1 MTGAAWLGKAPRRW
15 QLDAWQVYLEH
26 ADANNLNGA
35 AIYAA
40 TGSGKS
46 IHLAE
51 VIADQLERSTGKI
64 LVTTPTVALVEQL
77 VATISGRLGQQVGSF
92 YTDGK
97 NITPRVVVA
106 CHDSMAKCIQAIKDA
121 RASVGFWLSDEC
133 HKTNSPT
140 VQAAFADLAAAWPEC
155 QRFGYSATPYLSNHE
170 AGLKLWDKLLFKYD
184 PDDAI
189 ADGALVPWQR
199 HGLSVSQAA
208 AYQRAVDAKDA
219 ASADAVI
226 DDACASFIIAANGP
240 GVVSA
245 TSIADAENFAIDLAD
260 RGIAALAIHS
270 MQPASVRAA
279 RLEALKV
286 GKIKALIHVSLLVE
300 GIDLPWLQFGVL
312 RRPRARVGFVQEIGR
327 FLRAAPGKTFAAI
340 FDPFNMFETHGLTHA
355 AALSDLIDTSEDEAE
370 REKRQLEA
378 GELFE
383 ILDPLTGKVYK
394 IPADA
399 KRRNPSQRLAV
410 AHNASANYIN
420 EVVSRWRAVSILE
433 QPAYL
438 GANWRKQPASDKQ
451 IAWLTGKAGLMH
463 VLARHN
469 NPHAKAIAA
478 AYRLI
483 MGEHNQA
490 IESDARA
497 ASPLRRG
504 AVSDFLDALTALKVV
519 KNAEGFWDNSRQEL
533 ALNLL
538 LASAIDA
545 ENVLTLAKAV
555 KP

>member
-15 QLDAWQVYLEH
+15 QLDAWQVYVEH

-106 CHDSMAKCIQAIKDA
+106 CHDSMAKCIQAIVAA

-226 DDACASFIIAANGP
+226 DDACASFIIA
-240 GVVSA
+240 S
-245 TSIADAENFAIDLAD
+245 T
-260 RGIAALAIHS
+260 
-270 MQPASVRAA
+270 A
-279 RLEALKV
+279 R
-286 GKIKALIHVSLLVE
+286 
-300 GIDLPWLQFGVL
+300 W
-312 RRPRARVGFVQEIGR
+312 
-327 FLRAAPGKTFAAI
+327 
-340 FDPFNMFETHGLTHA
+340 
-355 AALSDLIDTSEDEAE
+355 
-370 REKRQLEA
+370 
-378 GELFE
+378 
-383 ILDPLTGKVYK
+383 
-394 IPADA
+394 
-399 KRRNPSQRLAV
+399 
-410 AHNASANYIN
+410 
-420 EVVSRWRAVSILE
+420 
-433 QPAYL
+433 
-438 GANWRKQPASDKQ
+438 
-451 IAWLTGKAGLMH
+451 
-463 VLARHN
+463 
-469 NPHAKAIAA
+469 
-478 AYRLI
+478 
-483 MGEHNQA
+483 
-490 IESDARA
+490 
-497 ASPLRRG
+497 
-504 AVSDFLDALTALKVV
+504 
-519 KNAEGFWDNSRQEL
+519 
-533 ALNLL
+533 
-538 LASAIDA
+538 
-545 ENVLTLAKAV
+545 
-555 KP
+555 